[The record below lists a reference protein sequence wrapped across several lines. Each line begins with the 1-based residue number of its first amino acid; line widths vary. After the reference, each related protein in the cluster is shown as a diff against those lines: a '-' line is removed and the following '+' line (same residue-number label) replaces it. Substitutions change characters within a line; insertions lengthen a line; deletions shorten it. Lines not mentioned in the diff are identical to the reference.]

1 MSFSFELQKLPR
13 SNDAGL
19 DAELYRQTIEC
30 LPPDLRDFTLQR
42 ILSNRM
48 ELENFRE
55 FLSDNYASLDLHCW
69 MDIEN
74 YRRIPEYREVLRS
87 SKADDIKET
96 YLNRQYF
103 FGPNSPASKEE
114 QTKVMQQIS

>member
-1 MSFSFELQKLPR
+1 
-13 SNDAGL
+13 
-19 DAELYRQTIEC
+19 
-30 LPPDLRDFTLQR
+30 
-42 ILSNRM
+42 M

-74 YRRIPEYREVLRS
+74 FRRIPEYREVLRS
-87 SKADDIKET
+87 SKADDIKDT
-96 YLNRQYF
+96 YLNKQYF

-114 QTKVMQQIS
+114 QTKVMQQISKRYTLFSYNVISNFSRIHVVDMRHMFLFCNKYEESCI